1 VNARDAAGGDSA
13 PSHPDA
19 RPPAAASRARRGYAF
34 AVLAAVLFCG
44 NGVASRSLL
53 DDGMSASSLS
63 ELRAAVTFLCLLAW
77 ALLRDRGA
85 IAVRRPDAP
94 WLIGFG
100 IGGLALVNLGYFI
113 AIERLGVG
121 VGLTLEYLG
130 PVLLLVW
137 LRLRYRRI
145 VAVRVWAAAALA
157 FVGCL
162 LVVEGWQFES
172 LDLAGVA
179 AGLLAAVGFA
189 AYAWGA
195 ERSGKSYSPLT
206 TLLWFSGSATALW
219 FVVNP
224 PWRFPFADVA
234 GGEHLLAA
242 AYVCLIGTLGG
253 FVAAF
258 AAMRLIPAARASVV
272 MTLEPALAAALAWPA
287 LGEALEPIQVA
298 GGITVLAAVAWIQ
311 LQRSA
316 GPEEQAPPL
325 PGSVDRTATPA
336 HRGSR

>member
-1 VNARDAAGGDSA
+1 VNARQGIDAESVNSRPDDSP
-13 PSHPDA
+13 PSGISGA
-19 RPPAAASRARRGYAF
+19 KRGYAF
-34 AVLAAVLFCG
+34 AILAAVLFCG
-44 NGVASRSLL
+44 NGVASRTLL

-63 ELRAAVTFLCLLAW
+63 ELRAAVTFLCLLGW
-77 ALLRDRGA
+77 ALLRNRGA
-85 IAVRRPDAP
+85 IRVRRADSA
-94 WLIGFG
+94 WLVGFG

-137 LRLRYRRI
+137 LRVRYRRI

-157 FVGCL
+157 FAGCL
-162 LVVEGWQFES
+162 LVVKGWQFES
-172 LDLAGVA
+172 LDLTGVA

-219 FVVNP
+219 LVIAP
-224 PWRFPFADVA
+224 PWRFPFHQLA

-258 AAMRLIPAARASVV
+258 AAVRLIPAARASVV
-272 MTLEPALAAALAWPA
+272 MTLEPALAAGLAWPA
-287 LGEALEPIQVA
+287 LGEVLEPVQMA
-298 GGITVLAAVAWIQ
+298 GGVIVLCAIAWIQ
-311 LQRSA
+311 SQRSA

-325 PGSVDRTATPA
+325 PGSVDGLATRA
-336 HRGSR
+336 LRGSR